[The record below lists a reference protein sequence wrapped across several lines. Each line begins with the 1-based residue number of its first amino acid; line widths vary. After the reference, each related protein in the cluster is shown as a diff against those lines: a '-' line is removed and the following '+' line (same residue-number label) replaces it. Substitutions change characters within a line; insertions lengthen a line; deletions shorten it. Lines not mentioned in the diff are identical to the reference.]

1 MYTDHQ
7 KTLGLDVCEKK
18 QYLIDNLMKEF
29 WDFISF
35 ICQKIQP

>member
-29 WDFISF
+29 PDFISF